1 MNRRGKVSLVFCCF
15 AICGAAAVVRSGL
28 EFPRQPA
35 RPAEL
40 YEVVW
45 QQISAFRTA
54 DYSRA
59 YQQVSTTFQERFDI
73 QAFAELVR
81 TDYPDLLRAQHVE
94 FGGAQIAGHHA
105 LIQVYFVLGDGDVV
119 PVLYGL
125 VNEEHRWKIDGV
137 RVDKRWPIGRRLG
150 GMRG

>member
-1 MNRRGKVSLVFCCF
+1 MNRRSKVGLMLCCL
-15 AICGAAAVVRSGL
+15 AICGTAAVVRSGL
-28 EFPRQPA
+28 DFHRPPP

-59 YQQVSTTFQERFDI
+59 YQQVSTTFQERFNI
-73 QAFAELVR
+73 EAFVDLVR
-81 TDYPDLLRAQHVE
+81 TDYPDLLRAERVE
-94 FGGAQIAGHHA
+94 FGGMQISGRHA
-105 LIQVYFVLGDGDVV
+105 MIQVYFVLGDGDVI

-125 VNEEHRWKIDGV
+125 IHEENRWKIDGA
-137 RVDKRWPIGRRLG
+137 RVQKRWPVGRRLG
-150 GMRG
+150 GMRS